1 MKNVILI
8 EGKKIDNFTISLTE
22 LIKKHENSEFD
33 LQARIGQKV
42 DIYNQIALIMCSS
55 GTTGLPKGVLTTQ
68 ANMMACL
75 RTYRDALKYVKNFH
89 KINII
94 AFNIAPWFH
103 VLGFLSMY
111 MYVSSHDSVYVY
123 LKKFEE
129 KAFFESVEVKFVFFF
144 LNFILKFP
152 FWQKYKVNFA
162 IVVPPVMVM
171 IAKSS
176 LFDKYDLSS
185 LKGKFVEIVSKN

>member
-1 MKNVILI
+1 MSHVKNVILI
-8 EGKKIDNFTISLTE
+8 EGKKFDNFTISLTE
-22 LIKKHENSEFD
+22 LIKKYENFEFD
-33 LQARIGQKV
+33 LEAHLGQKV
-42 DIYNQIALIMCSS
+42 DIYNQTALIMCSS

-75 RTYRDALKYVKNFH
+75 RTYRDALGYVRSFH

-111 MYVSSHDSVYVY
+111 MYASSHDSVYVY

-129 KAFFESVEVKFVFFF
+129 KSFFESVEVLTTEVSVKF
-144 LNFILKFP
+144 LL
-152 FWQKYKVNFA
+152 
-162 IVVPPVMVM
+162 
-171 IAKSS
+171 
-176 LFDKYDLSS
+176 
-185 LKGKFVEIVSKN
+185 